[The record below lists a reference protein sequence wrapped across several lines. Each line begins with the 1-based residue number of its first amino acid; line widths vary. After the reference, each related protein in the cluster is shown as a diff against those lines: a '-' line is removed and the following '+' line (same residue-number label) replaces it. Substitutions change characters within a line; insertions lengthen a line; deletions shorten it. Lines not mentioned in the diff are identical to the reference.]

1 MRDLSRP
8 ARWNTIRAAKWG
20 ALFGLAYFV
29 ARLIVDG
36 LPPGDEHMARAIGG
50 LIGSLIG
57 FGLLFGGVAALRNLI
72 LRAQ

>member
-29 ARLIVDG
+29 AMFIGDG
-36 LPPGDEHMARAIGG
+36 VPSDAERIARAFGG
-50 LIGSLIG
+50 LIGG
-57 FGLLFGGVAALRNLI
+57 VMVGVLLFGSVAALRNLI